1 MNIYHFEQTLT
12 IYSLA
17 KPKQTGFFIC
27 PQEKVCDFEPDC
39 PDASDERSCPREA
52 NFEACETEMGS
63 PMCGFQEDPVDNLDW
78 ILASGTHSVAIL

>member
-1 MNIYHFEQTLT
+1 
-12 IYSLA
+12 
-17 KPKQTGFFIC
+17 
-27 PQEKVCDFEPDC
+27 VCDFEPDC

-78 ILASGTHSVAIL
+78 ILASGKHSVVVDFLEGITYFFTKGQCTL